1 MPKAKSFQDAVA
13 DIASDSLATAPTAP
27 PPTTYAAPEAVSAPA
42 DTAVAIPAGDGGFTG
57 SMDKSDIVIPR
68 LSVVQKVGDLSELF
82 PPGTVVLN
90 KRLVLANIGEAL
102 TITVVRARKYFMEAL
117 PFGDERRPRM
127 FDDHHAVAAAGLSV
141 VPKWQ
146 SGVDPTAKPVLDCV
160 IAIHGK
166 PGNDT
171 APEFA
176 MNHDGQRY
184 ALALW
189 SIGSPSAYNSVAKA
203 LLSAKQMY
211 LKSFVEQQWL
221 LTVTKEK
228 FGTNTVFVPS
238 VKPSVGNSVDA
249 QKFLD
254 SIV

>member
-1 MPKAKSFQDAVA
+1 MPKSFAEAVS
-13 DIASDSLATAPTAP
+13 DIASDSNNIPEQ
-27 PPTTYAAPEAVSAPA
+27 AAPAPMPVAVTETHAVNAPMP
-42 DTAVAIPAGDGGFTG
+42 VGDGGFTG
-57 SMDKSDIVIPR
+57 DMDKSDLVIPR
-68 LSVVQKVGDLSELF
+68 LAVVQKVGDLSEQF
-82 PPGTVVLN
+82 PPGTVLLN
-90 KRLVLANIGEAL
+90 KRLVLAPPGESV
-102 TITVVRARKYFMEAL
+102 TITVLRARKYFMEAL

-127 FDDHHAVAAAGLSV
+127 FDNHEAVKAAGLSV
-141 VPKWQ
+141 IPKWQ

-160 IAIHGK
+160 VAIHGK

-176 MNHDGQRY
+176 VAHEGQRY
-184 ALALW
+184 AVALW

-203 LLSAKQMY
+203 LLSAKQLY
-211 LKSFVEQQWL
+211 LKSFVEQKWT

-238 VKPSVGNSVDA
+238 VTPSTGNSVDA

>member
-1 MPKAKSFQDAVA
+1 MSKPFAEAVA
-13 DIASDSLATAPTAP
+13 DIASDTPPTAAPTP
-27 PPTTYAAPEAVSAPA
+27 VAAPRAESPTQAE
-42 DTAVAIPAGDGGFTG
+42 TAVAAPIPAGVGGFTG
-57 SMDKSDIVIPR
+57 DMDKSDIVIPR
-68 LSVVQKVGDLSELF
+68 LSVVQKVGDLSEQF
-82 PPGTVVLN
+82 PPGSVVLN
-90 KRLVLANIGEAL
+90 KRLVLANPGESV

-127 FDDHHAVAAAGLSV
+127 FDTHEAVKAAGLSV
-141 VPKWQ
+141 TPKWQ

-176 MNHDGQRY
+176 CRHGEQRY

-203 LLSAKQMY
+203 LLSAKQLY
-211 LKSFVEQQWL
+211 LKSFVEQQWTL
-221 LTVTKEK
+221 AVTKEK

-238 VKPSVGNSVDA
+238 VKPGVGNSVDA